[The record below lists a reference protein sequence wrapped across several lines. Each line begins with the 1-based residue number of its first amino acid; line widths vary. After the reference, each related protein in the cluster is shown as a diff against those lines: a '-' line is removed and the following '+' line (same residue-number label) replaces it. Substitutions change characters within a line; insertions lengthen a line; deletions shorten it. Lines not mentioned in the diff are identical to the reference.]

1 MLPDNIKW
9 IVTRVGGRI
18 ASVAPDWRGVL
29 RTAKWLDAAAGH
41 YSYKTGL
48 KTGLQTFTTEI
59 VTMSEL
65 QALNGTLT
73 LDDLL
78 LLGTDFQKE
87 VWAELFKLTHPEQV
101 APGIFSYSQ
110 FAARCGKSSGLR
122 AVAHAI
128 GLNPINYIIPCHLI
142 VPLDT
147 LRRIEAAYE
156 AAIDTIFE
164 GRDLYVFG
172 AFDMGDY
179 SLGKEIKS
187 ELIALDM
194 QKEAI

>member
-1 MLPDNIKW
+1 MNPQDIKW
-9 IVTRVGGRI
+9 TVTRVDGKI
-18 ASVAPDWRGVL
+18 SAVSPDWRGL
-29 RTAKWLDAAAGH
+29 QRTAKWLSAAAGDF
-41 YSYKTGL
+41 SPKTGI
-48 KTGLQTFTTEI
+48 KTPLQEVSTQI
-59 VTMSEL
+59 LTMAEL
-65 QALNGTLT
+65 QGLSRSLT

-87 VWAELFKLTHPEQV
+87 IWTELFKLTHPVQQ
-101 APGIFSYSQ
+101 APGIFSYSE
-110 FAARCGKSSGLR
+110 FAARCGKSNGLR

-128 GLNPINYIIPCHLI
+128 ALNPVNYIIPCHLI

-156 AAIDTIFE
+156 AAMDTIFE

-179 SLGKEIKS
+179 SLGKDIKS
-187 ELIALDM
+187 GLIALDM
-194 QKEAI
+194 QQ

>member
-1 MLPDNIKW
+1 MVPENIRW
-9 IVTRVGGRI
+9 IVTRVSGRI
-18 ASVAPDWRGVL
+18 VSVRPDWQGLL
-29 RTAKWLDAAAGH
+29 RTAKWLDAATGR
-41 YSYKTGL
+41 YTLKTGL
-48 KTGLQTFTTEI
+48 KAPLQDLTTEI
-59 VTMSEL
+59 LTMAEL
-65 QALNGTLT
+65 QELSRRVT

-87 VWAELFKLTHPEQV
+87 VWTELFKLTHPQQQ
-101 APGIFSYSQ
+101 APGIFSYSD

-122 AVAHAI
+122 AVAHAV

-179 SLGKEIKS
+179 SLGKELKS

-194 QKEAI
+194 Q